1 MINGYDYVGFNTTTK
16 KIDNPR
22 TGDYLCSTRYRPHIL
37 YEYWKKHIE
46 YEYWI
51 GNKNSIAIPTTNI
64 NGKDIYHCVKNP
76 INTFSGLGW
85 HCNLCVKNNYYYNEV
100 CYNCYGIAA
109 DNEHKTIPDIT
120 KIYITTHKSTLTSVI
135 VALFILHNFDILYS
149 DNIVN
154 IISNPHNTRLL
165 DIYELKYF
173 DNLVKVFV
181 GLVKIKE
188 IPSLEIISTINL
200 HQQINNIF
208 DEMKNN
214 QMASF
219 ILDGVGF
226 AFIKVNKCYIF
237 IDTRDINNG
246 KGIIIICS
254 HLHILV
260 SNIKLTV
267 NSISKISYAI
277 YDLSGQQG
285 GYLLNKNNWLN
296 IKKL

>member
-1 MINGYDYVGFNTTTK
+1 M
-16 KIDNPR
+16 
-22 TGDYLCSTRYRPHIL
+22 
-37 YEYWKKHIE
+37 
-46 YEYWI
+46 
-51 GNKNSIAIPTTNI
+51 
-64 NGKDIYHCVKNP
+64 
-76 INTFSGLGW
+76 
-85 HCNLCVKNNYYYNEV
+85 
-100 CYNCYGIAA
+100 
-109 DNEHKTIPDIT
+109 
-120 KIYITTHKSTLTSVI
+120 TSVI

-188 IPSLEIISTINL
+188 IPSLEIISTNNL

-214 QMASF
+214 QMTSF
-219 ILDGVGF
+219 ILDGMGF

-237 IDTRDINNG
+237 IDTRDINKG
-246 KGIIIICS
+246 KYMIIICQY
-254 HLHILV
+254 LYDLIT
-260 SNIKLTV
+260 NINL
-267 NSISKISYAI
+267 SIDSMSRISYAI